1 MPTYMSQKKDS
12 RSTHLLGFVEVGGGG
27 VIDLDALG
35 RGRVED
41 FGVIGIEGSFVVS
54 IQYDLPMMKLL
65 HETAISG
72 F

>member
-1 MPTYMSQKKDS
+1 M
-12 RSTHLLGFVEVGGGG
+12 LGFVEVGGGG